1 MKCPACGY
9 EIADDHL
16 YCEKCGKEI
25 QIVPDFEP
33 EIENSIIETLTTVAE
48 QIDDTNASDNTGVK
62 TDVREDKIQKDVSVK
77 EKGKEG
83 FLAEEPAK
91 NWFLISLVTF
101 IAVMVIAA
109 FTAVFMYHRYSTA
122 YQVEQAKE
130 CAADGNLERAVE
142 FLEKARTLE
151 ENPADIVLLEAGYL
165 YQMGEGDRALEI
177 LLELID
183 TVQLDYDKKE
193 KAYEN
198 VVAIYSEQER
208 FKEINSLLNA
218 CTDDSIR
225 NQFQQYMAL
234 APEFGYISGTYDEI
248 VPLKLSA
255 NTTGKIYYTTDGSEP
270 DESSEVYTAPLFLE
284 SGEYQIAAIF
294 VNDYGI
300 KSEVARGWYVIN
312 LVVPDAPEVLLY
324 SGDYH
329 EPTLVEVNVPEEG
342 TVYYTIDGSTPSDVS
357 NKYTEPIQMPLG
369 KSNFKFVT
377 ISDEGVSSEVVSRS
391 FDFSLN
397 TDVTVQKA
405 VDNVVQ
411 ALFERKVLLDLQ
423 GHSHE
428 IQGKYVFRYDTI
440 VKIPDLG
447 YYYVLNEYIED
458 TGGNLTKTDRLY
470 AVEIY
475 TGAPN
480 RLIYDANGEMGL
492 IYLR

>member
-1 MKCPACGY
+1 M
-9 EIADDHL
+9 
-16 YCEKCGKEI
+16 
-25 QIVPDFEP
+25 
-33 EIENSIIETLTTVAE
+33 
-48 QIDDTNASDNTGVK
+48 
-62 TDVREDKIQKDVSVK
+62 
-77 EKGKEG
+77 
-83 FLAEEPAK
+83 
-91 NWFLISLVTF
+91 
-101 IAVMVIAA
+101 
-109 FTAVFMYHRYSTA
+109 
-122 YQVEQAKE
+122 
-130 CAADGNLERAVE
+130 
-142 FLEKARTLE
+142 
-151 ENPADIVLLEAGYL
+151 
-165 YQMGEGDRALEI
+165 
-177 LLELID
+177 
-183 TVQLDYDKKE
+183 
-193 KAYEN
+193 
-198 VVAIYSEQER
+198 
-208 FKEINSLLNA
+208 
-218 CTDDSIR
+218 
-225 NQFQQYMAL
+225 
-234 APEFGYISGTYDEI
+234 
-248 VPLKLSA
+248 
-255 NTTGKIYYTTDGSEP
+255 
-270 DESSEVYTAPLFLE
+270 
-284 SGEYQIAAIF
+284 
-294 VNDYGI
+294 
-300 KSEVARGWYVIN
+300 
-312 LVVPDAPEVLLY
+312 Y

-492 IYLR
+492 ISLR

>member
-9 EIADDHL
+9 EIAEDHL

-48 QIDDTNASDNTGVK
+48 QIDDTNASDNTGGK
-62 TDVREDKIQKDVSVK
+62 TDVREDKIQKNVSAK

-165 YQMGEGDRALEI
+165 YQMGESDRALEI

-218 CTDDSIR
+218 CMDD
-225 NQFQQYMAL
+225 
-234 APEFGYISGTYDEI
+234 
-248 VPLKLSA
+248 
-255 NTTGKIYYTTDGSEP
+255 
-270 DESSEVYTAPLFLE
+270 
-284 SGEYQIAAIF
+284 
-294 VNDYGI
+294 
-300 KSEVARGWYVIN
+300 
-312 LVVPDAPEVLLY
+312 
-324 SGDYH
+324 
-329 EPTLVEVNVPEEG
+329 
-342 TVYYTIDGSTPSDVS
+342 
-357 NKYTEPIQMPLG
+357 
-369 KSNFKFVT
+369 
-377 ISDEGVSSEVVSRS
+377 
-391 FDFSLN
+391 
-397 TDVTVQKA
+397 
-405 VDNVVQ
+405 
-411 ALFERKVLLDLQ
+411 
-423 GHSHE
+423 
-428 IQGKYVFRYDTI
+428 
-440 VKIPDLG
+440 
-447 YYYVLNEYIED
+447 
-458 TGGNLTKTDRLY
+458 
-470 AVEIY
+470 
-475 TGAPN
+475 
-480 RLIYDANGEMGL
+480 
-492 IYLR
+492 